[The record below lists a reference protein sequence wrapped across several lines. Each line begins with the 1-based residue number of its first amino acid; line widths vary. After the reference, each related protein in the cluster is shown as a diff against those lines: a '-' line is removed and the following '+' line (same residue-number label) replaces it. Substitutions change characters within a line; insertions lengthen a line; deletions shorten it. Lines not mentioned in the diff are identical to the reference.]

1 MNKEIFYVLVLFSI
15 TKCNRKL
22 YSKSI
27 CTSRVN
33 NSDFQ
38 LIAYTAVFSYC
49 VRNLASGLSI
59 KHADWNIRPL
69 PLEQTASAIVCYSD
83 CAGCLNTLALKLGIF
98 QAFGTFRGVENS
110 FPRHHPPSVILMISQ
125 EFFVH
130 AKHTH
135 TLPALSQRY
144 SMLHQSALQK
154 TTLCQN
160 VWLKSHSLN
169 GNMLTHLLWQPLN
182 LPLLLW
188 RCDEPEC
195 ISISIAGFMLPAFD
209 QC

>member
-1 MNKEIFYVLVLFSI
+1 MNKEFFYVLVLFSI
-15 TKCNRKL
+15 TKCDRKL
-22 YSKSI
+22 YSRSI

-135 TLPALSQRY
+135 TLCQLYLSGIACCTNLLY
-144 SMLHQSALQK
+144 K
-154 TTLCQN
+154 KPLCA
-160 VWLKSHSLN
+160 KMS
-169 GNMLTHLLWQPLN
+169 
-182 LPLLLW
+182 
-188 RCDEPEC
+188 D
-195 ISISIAGFMLPAFD
+195 
-209 QC
+209 